1 VIDPET
7 KRPVTGVY
15 ATGWIKRGPSGVIGT
30 NKPDSVET
38 VTSMLEDLAG
48 GAHWQPAQPEA
59 AAAAALVQAR
69 QPLAVSYADWKRLDA
84 LEMEN
89 GKACGRPRL
98 KFTTVDEMMAAL
110 GRTVPAR

>member
-7 KRPVTGVY
+7 KRAVTGVY

-38 VTSMLEDLAG
+38 VVSMLEDV
-48 GAHWQPAQPEA
+48 GASKHWQPSRPEPA
-59 AAAAALVQAR
+59 AAEALVQAR
-69 QPLAVSYADWKRLDA
+69 QPLFVTYADWKRLDA
-84 LEMEN
+84 LELER
-89 GKACGRPRL
+89 GKAYGRPRL